1 MNLTHEDAIA
11 ACIPKEPSYVPLKE
25 EVLTDTVT
33 AADLVK
39 LEGEGVGEGETD
51 LTLKEEREER
61 REVMEV
67 IMGVSDDSAVEMKK
81 LDDAG
86 KEAVETVTTEGN
98 SETVTMDTDVQ
109 KQVTDAADAPSVLS
123 PSPVPAIIPLSVAT
137 TFTTE
142 PAAAA
147 AAAATVTAVAAVVVT
162 ATPTDELPI
171 RSKPSIPSVLLCP
184 MVLTLTSRSF
194 TLIFS

>member
-67 IMGVSDDSAVEMKK
+67 TMGVSDDSAVEMKEV
-81 LDDAG
+81 DDAG

-142 PAAAA
+142 PAAT
-147 AAAATVTAVAAVVVT
+147 AAATVTAVAAVVVT

>member
-67 IMGVSDDSAVEMKK
+67 IMGVSDDSAVEMKE

>member
-67 IMGVSDDSAVEMKK
+67 IMGVSDDSAVEMKE

-86 KEAVETVTTEGN
+86 REAVETITTEGN

-142 PAAAA
+142 PAAT
-147 AAAATVTAVAAVVVT
+147 AAATVTAVAAVVVT

>member
-67 IMGVSDDSAVEMKK
+67 IMGVSDDSAVEMKE

-86 KEAVETVTTEGN
+86 KEAVETGTTEGN

-109 KQVTDAADAPSVLS
+109 KQVTDAADAPSILA

-142 PAAAA
+142 PAA

>member
-33 AADLVK
+33 ASDLVK
-39 LEGEGVGEGETD
+39 LEGEGEGETD

-61 REVMEV
+61 REIMEV
-67 IMGVSDDSAVEMKK
+67 NMGVSDDSTVEMKQV
-81 LDDAG
+81 DDAG

-98 SETVTMDTDVQ
+98 SETVAMDTDVQ
-109 KQVTDAADAPSVLS
+109 TQVTDAADAPSVLA

-137 TFTTE
+137 TFSTE
-142 PAAAA
+142 PA

-194 TLIFS
+194 TLIFL

>member
-67 IMGVSDDSAVEMKK
+67 IMGVSDDSAVEMKEV
-81 LDDAG
+81 DDAG
-86 KEAVETVTTEGN
+86 REAVETITTEGN
-98 SETVTMDTDVQ
+98 SETVAMDTDVQ

-142 PAAAA
+142 PAAT
-147 AAAATVTAVAAVVVT
+147 AAATVTAVAAVVVT